1 VSLFSNTDS
10 LYTVFVPKNQ
20 ENELIYTYN
29 PSEALP
35 GHPKQER

>member
-10 LYTVFVPKNQ
+10 PYTVFVPKDQ

-29 PSEALP
+29 P
-35 GHPKQER
+35 KQER